1 MTPMSSDTAR
11 GRQGMTT
18 TPRLPVGRPQRSGPL
33 DTAFTAPLQRSPAP
47 GGWTYVQMPGS
58 AEFFG
63 TRGLVK
69 VRGTI
74 DGHPFRSSFMALGDG
89 THKLPVTAEVRQA
102 IGKEAGEP
110 VTVHLEERLG

>member
-1 MTPMSSDTAR
+1 MNK
-11 GRQGMTT
+11 Q
-18 TPRLPVGRPQRSGPL
+18 
-33 DTAFTAPLQRSPAP
+33 FTAILRKSPEK
-47 GGWTYVQMPGS
+47 GGWTYVVWPGS

-89 THKLPVTAEVRQA
+89 THKLPVKADVRKA
-102 IGKEAGEP
+102 IGKEEGDS
-110 VTVHLEERLG
+110 VTVVLEERVDA